1 MSEPQLGSYNTLRV
15 MANHESGVLLDGKE
29 SFGSILLP
37 QRYVKEEVCVGDVV
51 RIFLY
56 LDSEDRPIATTECP
70 YAVVGEFA
78 FLEVIDSTRAGS
90 FLDWGLPK
98 DLLLPFGEQPK
109 RLRVGQSTVVYI
121 YVDKISGR
129 IVASAKLKKHV
140 SDTVPVDVR
149 GGNQVSIMLV
159 EKTDIGIRAIVND
172 NFWGMIK
179 DTETKSLPSIGS
191 RVQGYVSRV
200 RSDGFIDLSLEP
212 PGYSKISSAVEKLY
226 DYLNSTDE
234 GFLSLH
240 DKSSPDEIKSLLG
253 MSKKVFKQAVGNL
266 YKDKKIT
273 IEDNGIYLC
282 D

>member
-15 MANHESGVLLDGKE
+15 MANHESGVLLDGKG

-226 DYLNSTDE
+226 DHLNSTDE

>member
-1 MSEPQLGSYNTLRV
+1 MSEPQLGSYNTLRIIE
-15 MANHESGVLLDGKE
+15 NHESGLLLDGKD

-37 QRYVKEEVCVGDVV
+37 KRYVKEEFRLGDQVK
-51 RIFLY
+51 IFLY

-70 YAVVGEFA
+70 YAVVGDFA
-78 FLEVIDSTRAGS
+78 FLEVVDSTRAGS

-121 YVDKISGR
+121 YVDEVSSR

-140 SDTVPVDVR
+140 SDTASAGLR

-159 EKTDIGIRAIVND
+159 EKTDIGIRSIVND
-172 NFWGMIK
+172 RFWGMIK
-179 DTETKSLPSIGS
+179 NSDVKSLPPIGS
-191 RVQGYVSRV
+191 RVQGFVSRV
-200 RSDGFIDLSLEP
+200 RSDGLIDLSLEP
-212 PGYSKISSAVEKLY
+212 PGYSKVPSAAEKLY
-226 DYLNSTDE
+226 AHLKSTDE
-234 GFLSLH
+234 GFLPVH

-253 MSKKVFKQAVGNL
+253 MSKKLFKQAVGGL
-266 YKDKKIT
+266 YRDKKIN
-273 IEDNGIYLC
+273 IKNNGIYLC

>member
-78 FLEVIDSTRAGS
+78 FLEVIDSTRSGS
-90 FLDWGLPK
+90 FLDWGLLK

-226 DYLNSTDE
+226 DHLNSTDE

>member
-1 MSEPQLGSYNTLRV
+1 
-15 MANHESGVLLDGKE
+15 
-29 SFGSILLP
+29 
-37 QRYVKEEVCVGDVV
+37 
-51 RIFLY
+51 
-56 LDSEDRPIATTECP
+56 
-70 YAVVGEFA
+70 
-78 FLEVIDSTRAGS
+78 TRAGS

>member
-78 FLEVIDSTRAGS
+78 FLEVIDSTRSGS
-90 FLDWGLPK
+90 FLDWGLLK

-179 DTETKSLPSIGS
+179 DAETNALPSIGS
-191 RVQGYVSRV
+191 KVQGYVSRV

-234 GFLSLH
+234 GFLPVH
-240 DKSSPDEIKSLLG
+240 DKSSPDEIKLLLG

>member
-15 MANHESGVLLDGKE
+15 IENHESGLLLDGKD

-37 QRYVKEEVCVGDVV
+37 TRYVKEEFRLGDQVK
-51 RIFLY
+51 IFLY

-70 YAVVGEFA
+70 YAVVGDFA
-78 FLEVIDSTRAGS
+78 FLEVVDSTRSGS

-121 YVDKISGR
+121 YVDEVSSR

-140 SDTVPVDVR
+140 SDTVPVGLR

-159 EKTDIGIRAIVND
+159 EKTDIGIRSIVND
-172 NFWGMIK
+172 KFWGMIK
-179 DTETKSLPSIGS
+179 DADVKLLPQIGS
-191 RVQGYVSRV
+191 RIQGFVSRI
-200 RSDGFIDLSLEP
+200 RSDGLIDLGLEP
-212 PGYSKISSAVEKLY
+212 PGYSKVPSAAEELY
-226 DYLNSTDE
+226 DHLKSTDK
-234 GFLSLH
+234 GFLPVH

-253 MSKKVFKQAVGNL
+253 MSKKVFKQAVGGL
-266 YKDKKIT
+266 YRDKKIT
-273 IEDNGIYLC
+273 IKNNGIYIC

>member
-15 MANHESGVLLDGKE
+15 MANHESGVLLDGKG

-226 DYLNSTDE
+226 DYLYSYIFFFYD
-234 GFLSLH
+234 F
-240 DKSSPDEIKSLLG
+240 
-253 MSKKVFKQAVGNL
+253 
-266 YKDKKIT
+266 
-273 IEDNGIYLC
+273 
-282 D
+282 

>member
-15 MANHESGVLLDGKE
+15 MANHESGVLLDGKG

-140 SDTVPVDVR
+140 SDTVPVNVR

>member
-1 MSEPQLGSYNTLRV
+1 MSEPQLGCYNTLRV
-15 MANHESGVLLDGKE
+15 IANHEAGLLLDGEE

-37 QRYVKEEVCVGDVV
+37 KRYVTEGIRVGDVV

-121 YVDKISGR
+121 YVDKISDR

-140 SDTVPVDVR
+140 SDTVPVGVR

-179 DTETKSLPSIGS
+179 DAETNALPSIGS

-234 GFLSLH
+234 GFLPVH

-253 MSKKVFKQAVGNL
+253 MSKKVFKQSVGSL
-266 YKDKKIT
+266 YREKKIT
-273 IEDNGIYLC
+273 IKDDGIYLC